1 MIKLILF
8 GILKGIGILLLVLL
22 LLILLTVLVVLL
34 SPIKY
39 HLEGEKKTVVSGS
52 FGVSWLFG
60 AIRADGGYTP
70 DGGSRLKVK
79 VLWFTPIGGE
89 EKPKK
94 QKKKKQKEKQPET
107 VEIHAAEKEPKQ
119 AELPKTEPKKEEPK
133 RAEQKKP
140 APKKQVK
147 PQRMAEKQ
155 PKTMRRVK
163 LSEIAEEP
171 PKPEPEESEDDAFF
185 TGEEREENAEAEE
198 KRGKIPPI
206 LKELWSIEDKKQIF
220 KAFGKLLKRLMKGI
234 LPGNFFLKAT
244 IGTGDPPTTGY
255 LLGLAGILT
264 AKFGKDIQIKG
275 DFTKATV
282 EDIEIR
288 IKGKIVLGRLLWAV
302 LAFGLTKPV
311 RRAIRK
317 EIRYFRGKTADAK
330 GETA

>member
-22 LLILLTVLVVLL
+22 LLLLLTVLVVLL
-34 SPIKY
+34 SPIRY
-39 HLEGEKKTVVSGS
+39 HLEGEKKAAVSGS

-70 DGGSRLKVK
+70 DLGSRLKVK

-119 AELPKTEPKKEEPK
+119 EPKPEPKKEEPK
-133 RAEQKKP
+133 QAEQKKP
-140 APKKQVK
+140 APKKQAK

-171 PKPEPEESEDDAFF
+171 PKPETEEIEDDAFF

-220 KAFGKLLKRLMKGI
+220 KAFGRLLKRLMKGI

-288 IKGKIVLGRLLWAV
+288 IKGKIILGRLLWAV

>member
-22 LLILLTVLVVLL
+22 LLLLLMVLVVLL
-34 SPIKY
+34 SPIRY
-39 HLEGEKKTVVSGS
+39 HLEGEKRAAVSGS

-70 DGGSRLKVK
+70 EGGSRLKLR
-79 VLWFTPIGGE
+79 VLWFTPVGGE

-94 QKKKKQKEKQPET
+94 KKKKKKRKEPEPI
-107 VEIHAAEKEPKQ
+107 EIHAAEKESKEEPEPAEPK
-119 AELPKTEPKKEEPK
+119 PEPKKEQPK
-133 RAEQKKP
+133 QE
-140 APKKQVK
+140 PKKQEPKKQAK
-147 PQRMAEKQ
+147 PPA
-155 PKTMRRVK
+155 
-163 LSEIAEEP
+163 
-171 PKPEPEESEDDAFF
+171 PEEIEDDAFF
-185 TGEEREENAEAEE
+185 TGEEQEKAEE
-198 KRGKIPPI
+198 PEKKGKIPPI

-255 LLGLAGILT
+255 LLGLAGILV
-264 AKFGKDIQIKG
+264 AKFGNDIQIKG

-288 IKGKIVLGRLLWAV
+288 VKGKIVLGRLLWAV

-317 EIRYFRGKTADAK
+317 EIRYFRGKKADAK